1 MKKESKKTAP
11 AAAPRKYL
19 DIELYRK
26 DSLVFGRVIH
36 QDERLRCGPNEPS
49 KVLFKLLGLGGEGI
63 IRIVSL
69 YVPGLDNFTSRGIE
83 LRVLGGDKRE
93 DGQWFSHC
101 FGDEAKAE
109 KACALILKGV
119 DRVNSDWSY
128 KDGVKASSASS
139 AEGFV
144 RYS

>member
-1 MKKESKKTAP
+1 MKKKTGKVP
-11 AAAPRKYL
+11 VSVPRKYL

-26 DSLVFGRVIH
+26 DSLVFGRVTR

-49 KVLFKLLGLGGEGI
+49 KVLFKLPGLGGEGT

-69 YVPGLDNFTSRGIE
+69 YVPGLDDFTSRGIE

-119 DRVNSDWSY
+119 DRINSDWSY
-128 KDGVKASSASS
+128 GDGAKASSASS